1 MGVKIHLYGDG
12 LEYETE
18 ASLIQAAKIIGFLNT
33 EEPLTTE
40 YDQGQSRISKAE
52 NNFIDEGS
60 VRPLSSPREAV
71 LDSGAKTNA
80 QKILILGQ
88 YIADRDGT
96 DEFAPAELKTLF
108 VKAGE
113 AAPRNL
119 ARDIRD
125 AIRAG
130 YITESIETTGV
141 YVVTNTGRKAIA
153 EGFQNNGAV
162 SGNRRRSA
170 SSSRHS
176 VTKASKAVPD
186 WISSL
191 SISDQMEGFPSYR
204 KMSIRSYKVLWILQW
219 ATTLG
224 REQITGAEI
233 EAVASKLADNVPS
246 KQVASSVR
254 PFLSKSYISKN
265 SEGYR
270 ILHNGSEHL
279 KESDSDSE

>member
-33 EEPLTTE
+33 EEPLTAE
-40 YDQGQSRISKAE
+40 YDQGQSRISNME

-60 VRPLSSPREAV
+60 ARQLSSPREAV

-130 YITESIETTGV
+130 YITESVETTGV
-141 YVVTNTGRKAIA
+141 YVVTNTGRRAIT
-153 EGFQNNGAV
+153 EGFQNNGAATGTKRK
-162 SGNRRRSA
+162 SP
-170 SSSRHS
+170 SSRHS
-176 VTKASKAVPD
+176 TTKAPKAIPE
-186 WISSL
+186 WINSL
-191 SISDQMEGFPSYR
+191 SISDQMEGFPGYR
-204 KMSIRSYKVLWILQW
+204 RMNLRSYKVLWILQW
-219 ATTLG
+219 ATMQG
-224 REQITGAEI
+224 REQITGSEI
-233 EAVASKLADNVPS
+233 EAIASKLADNVPS

-254 PFLSKSYISKN
+254 PFLAKSYISKN

-270 ILHNGSEHL
+270 ILHNGSMHL
-279 KESDSDSE
+279 KESGTDNE